1 MNLNATNLN
10 SLQIQKWK
18 SRIKNASKIEYSL
31 NEDLMNIL
39 AYIIMY
45 NRLKF
50 QEICQKYFIYLLYS
64 YWNFIV

>member
-1 MNLNATNLN
+1 M
-10 SLQIQKWK
+10 QVK
-18 SRIKNASKIEYSL
+18 SNSL

-39 AYIIMY
+39 VYIIMY